1 MELKMH
7 APADRTAKRISVEE
21 WFARYDAIDLLKRAA
36 QQPRERPQMRA
47 PADRIAV
54 RA

>member
-1 MELKMH
+1 MN
-7 APADRTAKRISVEE
+7 APADKTAKRISAEE
-21 WFARYDAIDLLKRAA
+21 WFARYDAIELLKRPE
-36 QQPRERPQMRA
+36 PRARTRRDMLA

>member
-1 MELKMH
+1 MTK

-21 WFARYDAIDLLKRAA
+21 WFVRYDAIDPLKRDATRIA
-36 QQPRERPQMRA
+36 PTSMRP

>member
-1 MELKMH
+1 MNT
-7 APADRTAKRISVEE
+7 PADKTAKRISVEE
-21 WFARYDAIDLLKRAA
+21 WFARYDAIELLKQVRSERGRLL
-36 QQPRERPQMRA
+36 QQVLA

>member
-1 MELKMH
+1 MH
-7 APADRTAKRISVEE
+7 APADKTAKRISVEE
-21 WFARYDAIDLLKRAA
+21 WFARYDALDLLKPRNSSRAHA
-36 QQPRERPQMRA
+36 VNYAPP

>member
-1 MELKMH
+1 MK

-21 WFARYDAIDLLKRAA
+21 WAARYDAIDLLKR
-36 QQPRERPQMRA
+36 QLLRPQRVMPA
-47 PADRIAV
+47 PADRTAL

>member
-1 MELKMH
+1 MH
-7 APADRTAKRISVEE
+7 APADRIVKRISVAE
-21 WFARYDAIDLLKRAA
+21 WFARYNAIDLLKA
-36 QQPRERPQMRA
+36 QLSVQGPRTQMRP